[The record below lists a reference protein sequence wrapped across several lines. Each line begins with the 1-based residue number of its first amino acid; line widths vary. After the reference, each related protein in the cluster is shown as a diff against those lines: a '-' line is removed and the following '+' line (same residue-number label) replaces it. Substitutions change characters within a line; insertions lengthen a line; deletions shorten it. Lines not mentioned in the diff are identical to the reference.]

1 MSEPKVELLN
11 DLSVEKE
18 LEAIASLCRIWKCE
32 YTYTGRE
39 LYSRI
44 DGIFTRDNVIKGI
57 FDVKVK
63 NQSLSWFEEY
73 KSCMVNY
80 SKIQM
85 ASDLSRLLKVKFF
98 CVYQTSDKHLLVF
111 QISNEDGQIV
121 CPMNIRYNKPNPL
134 QQKNNGKPMKQS
146 AVAYLPLENNDYLT
160 TYKSKGI
167 GY

>member
-1 MSEPKVELLN
+1 MNKKESETLN

-18 LEAIASLCRIWKCE
+18 LEALNSLCKIWNCE

-63 NQSLSWFEEY
+63 NQSLSWFIDY
-73 KSCMVNY
+73 KTCMVNY
-80 SKIQM
+80 NKIQL
-85 ASDLSRLLKVKFF
+85 ASELSRLLRVKFF
-98 CVYQTSDKHLLVF
+98 CVFQTSDKHLLVF
-111 QISNEDGQIV
+111 QITNEEGTIV
-121 CPMNIRYNKPNPL
+121 CPMNIRYNPL
-134 QQKNNGKPMKQS
+134 KQKNSTIIKKS
-146 AVAYLPLENNDYLT
+146 AIAYLPLDNNDYLS

>member
-1 MSEPKVELLN
+1 MNIRDERKALDEL
-11 DLSVEKE
+11 SK
-18 LEAIASLCRIWKCE
+18 IWKCE
-32 YTYTGRE
+32 YTYIGGDVF
-39 LYSRI
+39 SRI

-63 NQSLSWFEEY
+63 NQSLSWFEDY

-111 QISNEDGQIV
+111 QITNEEGQIV
-121 CPMNIRYNKPNPL
+121 CPMNIRYNKPNPT

-146 AVAYLPLENNDYLT
+146 AIAYLPLENNDYLT